1 MGEGVCYHP
10 EINNLDEEATTDED
24 EHYSP
29 QPSLSRGDENLWIIL
44 TGPRPRWTEAIPVAT
59 SGLFLNPLEIPHIN
73 TLVQIKCK
81 GYITLK

>member
-10 EINNLDEEATTDED
+10 EISNLDEQAMTDKD

-29 QPSLSRGDENLWIIL
+29 QPSLSRGDENSWIIL
-44 TGPRPRWTEAIPVAT
+44 TGPESRWTEAIPVAT
-59 SGLFLNPLEIPHIN
+59 SGLFLNLLEIPNIN
-73 TLVQIKCK
+73 TLAQIKRK